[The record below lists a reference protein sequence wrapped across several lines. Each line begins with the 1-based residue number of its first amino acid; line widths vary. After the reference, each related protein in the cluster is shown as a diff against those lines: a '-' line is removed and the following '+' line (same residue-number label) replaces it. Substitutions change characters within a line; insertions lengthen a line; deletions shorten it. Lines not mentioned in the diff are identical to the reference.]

1 MRQTFQLIVVL
12 MVVVFMI
19 GSAAAQDFF
28 IYPTKGQTEKQM
40 EKDKYECYVWAKKQ
54 SGFDPMEVP
63 KATEPPPEKEQ
74 TKAGV
79 GRGAVGG
86 SLLGLAI
93 GSLSGEA
100 GKGAAIGA
108 ASGGLIGGIRKKSHA
123 SKEMKKEDAWAEEQ
137 VEEYARKRGD
147 YNRAYTACLEAKG
160 YTVK

>member
-1 MRQTFQLIVVL
+1 MRQTTHFLVVL
-12 MVVVFMI
+12 MTMVFI
-19 GSAAAQDFF
+19 EGSAAAQDFF
-28 IYPTKGQTEKQM
+28 IYPTKGQSEKQM
-40 EKDKYECYVWAKKQ
+40 EKDKYECYIWGKNQ

-63 KATEPPPEKEQ
+63 KASEPPPEKKQ

-86 SLLGLAI
+86 SLVGLAI

-108 ASGGLIGGIRKKSHA
+108 ASGGLFGGMRKKSHE
-123 SKEMKKEDAWAEEQ
+123 SKQKNKEEEWAEQQ
-137 VEEYARKRGD
+137 VEEYAQKRNAYD
-147 YNRAYTACLEAKG
+147 CAYTACLEAKG